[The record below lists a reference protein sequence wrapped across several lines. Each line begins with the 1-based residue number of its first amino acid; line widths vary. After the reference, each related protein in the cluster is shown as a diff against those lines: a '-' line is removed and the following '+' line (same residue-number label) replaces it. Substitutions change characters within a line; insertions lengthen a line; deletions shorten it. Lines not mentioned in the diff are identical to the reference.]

1 MTHNEMVH
9 GLCTQETITVQD
21 FAELIRFTLDANEE
35 VIYDGWINVYVPIW
49 FDADKAFGL
58 DLNSEENADWINMYI
73 DWHPDNTIHAYV
85 SYCNSST
92 DDPDFTLEVIM
103 SPHHR
108 ELFNAYTDDGKEQDE
123 IEFESVIFADGMHMD
138 VRCIP
143 RHNGPSWCEAAIYRE
158 DEDIVT
164 SEPSNS
170 FYNHWVCQTANA
182 TYHLYMG
189 IDDE

>member
-73 DWHPDNTIHAYV
+73 DWHPDDTIRIYI
-85 SYCNSST
+85 SYCNNST
-92 DDPDFTLEVIM
+92 DDPDFNLEIIM

-108 ELFNAYTDDGKEQDE
+108 ELFNAYFKEQ
-123 IEFESVIFADGMHMD
+123 FKAVYHMSVE
-138 VRCIP
+138 
-143 RHNGPSWCEAAIYRE
+143 EAWAKFGTE
-158 DEDIVT
+158 
-164 SEPSNS
+164 
-170 FYNHWVCQTANA
+170 
-182 TYHLYMG
+182 
-189 IDDE
+189 

>member
-21 FAELIRFTLDANEE
+21 FTELIRFTLDANEE

-73 DWHPDNTIHAYV
+73 DWHPDDTIRTYI
-85 SYCNSST
+85 SYCNNST
-92 DDPDFTLEVIM
+92 DDPDFNLEIIM

-108 ELFNAYTDDGKEQDE
+108 ELFNAYFKEQ
-123 IEFESVIFADGMHMD
+123 FKAVYHMSVE
-138 VRCIP
+138 
-143 RHNGPSWCEAAIYRE
+143 EAWAKFGTE
-158 DEDIVT
+158 
-164 SEPSNS
+164 
-170 FYNHWVCQTANA
+170 
-182 TYHLYMG
+182 
-189 IDDE
+189 

>member
-73 DWHPDNTIHAYV
+73 DWHPDDTIRTYI
-85 SYCNSST
+85 SYCNNST

-103 SPHHR
+103 SPHDR
-108 ELFNAYTDDGKEQDE
+108 
-123 IEFESVIFADGMHMD
+123 
-138 VRCIP
+138 
-143 RHNGPSWCEAAIYRE
+143 
-158 DEDIVT
+158 
-164 SEPSNS
+164 
-170 FYNHWVCQTANA
+170 
-182 TYHLYMG
+182 
-189 IDDE
+189 

>member
-9 GLCTQETITVQD
+9 GLCTKETIIVQD
-21 FAELIRFTLDANEE
+21 FAELMRSALDANEE

-73 DWHPDNTIHAYV
+73 DWHPDDTIHAYV

-108 ELFNAYTDDGKEQDE
+108 ELFNAYFKEQ
-123 IEFESVIFADGMHMD
+123 FKAVYQMSVK
-138 VRCIP
+138 
-143 RHNGPSWCEAAIYRE
+143 EAWAKYG
-158 DEDIVT
+158 
-164 SEPSNS
+164 
-170 FYNHWVCQTANA
+170 AA
-182 TYHLYMG
+182 
-189 IDDE
+189 